1 MAISKGLS
9 VAIVGF
15 LVLTMGV
22 LGAESPARADSTLKA
37 DPEVVELAPGA
48 LAAAKLIGSGF
59 KAEDRVLIILKGADQ
74 GKDVPVATTE
84 ADASGS
90 FEAKMD
96 MMSILQGIFHLK
108 FVAGKPTPDPNNP
121 PLPPGIYSLK
131 ARSWDSGLEAV
142 CNFEITAPKK
152 K

>member
-1 MAISKGLS
+1 MAIRKGLS
-9 VAIVGF
+9 VAIIGF
-15 LVLTMGV
+15 LVLTVGV
-22 LGAESPARADSTLKA
+22 FLAESPARADSTLKA
-37 DPEVVELAPGA
+37 EPAVVELAPGA

-96 MMSILQGIFHLK
+96 MMSILQGIFH
-108 FVAGKPTPDPNNP
+108 FRFMAGKPTPDPNNP

-131 ARSWDSGLEAV
+131 ARSWDSGLEAG
-142 CNFEITAPKK
+142 CDFEITAPKK